1 MSSARGEGYD
11 AHIDPYDVT
20 ILLLAGTVET
30 LGRTVTAPSVICYQA
45 GEPHGI
51 TNVGRRAGPL
61 SCVRVHADHLGTM
74 QQQGASGDEWRFP
87 FAAC

>member
-1 MSSARGEGYD
+1 MLRCCRPVRATTLTF
-11 AHIDPYDVT
+11 DPYDVA

-51 TNVGRRAGPL
+51 TSVGDVPARYL
-61 SCVRVHADHLGTM
+61 VFEFHADHLGKM
-74 QQQGASGDEWRFP
+74 QQSASEH
-87 FAAC
+87 AAIA